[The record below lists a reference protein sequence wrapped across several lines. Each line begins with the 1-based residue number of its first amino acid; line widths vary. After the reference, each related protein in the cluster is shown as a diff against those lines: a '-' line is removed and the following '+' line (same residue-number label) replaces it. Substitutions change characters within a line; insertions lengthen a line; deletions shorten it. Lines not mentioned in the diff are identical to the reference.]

1 MMKLMKF
8 FIQDRGTD
16 QITIGSRVV
25 ATMDGQARSVLE
37 CLTPLSS
44 FDIFFSLALH
54 GSARLCMALAAVL
67 NLSVPIYFSNCC
79 GRPAVCCLLIMS
91 ATTPLNRR
99 TTIPE
104 TMHFPVIYGQ
114 VIQRPV
120 GSLNIW
126 SEPKLQVP
134 TACCSTFGR

>member
-1 MMKLMKF
+1 MTKFMKL

-37 CLTPLSS
+37 CLTPLSC
-44 FDIFFSLALH
+44 FDICFSLALH

-104 TMHFPVIYGQ
+104 TMHFPVM
-114 VIQRPV
+114 
-120 GSLNIW
+120 
-126 SEPKLQVP
+126 
-134 TACCSTFGR
+134 GRSFNVQKDR